1 MNHVTKYFAQIEPD
15 QPLKSP
21 NVFDVA
27 LGKLGPGKIIQVS
40 TKIQRQKL
48 PNFHNFF
55 T

>member
-40 TKIQRQKL
+40 TKDK
-48 PNFHNFF
+48 NFLIFPIFYLN
-55 T
+55 